1 MKNEKYLYFDGLG
14 EGGDAN
20 ISARW
25 WIRASD
31 VVSVIADSNTSFII
45 TYASADTT
53 TDFLTVNHTAN
64 VAGNP
69 VAAEQVTQ
77 QMLDVQNTAYT
88 NGVAEIKLAGGQTLT
103 HLTLS

>member
-1 MKNEKYLYFDGLG
+1 MMNEKYLYFDGVG
-14 EGGDAN
+14 EGGDST

-31 VVSVIADSNTSFII
+31 VISVIADSNTSFII

-53 TDFLTVNHTAN
+53 TDYLTVHHTAN
-64 VAGNP
+64 VADNP

-77 QMLDVQNTAYT
+77 QILDVQNTAYT
-88 NGVAEIKLAGGQTLT
+88 NGVAEIKLAGGQILAY
-103 HLTLS
+103 LS